1 MKKQWGITLVEMII
15 ALVLMA
21 IAIAAFTSFL
31 VPQIRDSA
39 LPSYQTRAAALAQS
53 FLSQIMA
60 RSFDQNSDR
69 DGGGIRC
76 DEGTSVCTPPQA
88 LGPDSGES
96 NPSQFNDVDDY
107 IGCWGT
113 PETLSQCQGNDR
125 GDITDVL
132 GESSADKYR
141 NFRVEV
147 SVVYDNLNS
156 SAPSLQ
162 VTNYKKITVVI
173 FAGYAQPLTLVAIR
187 GNY

>member
-1 MKKQWGITLVEMII
+1 MRRLRGITLIEMII

-21 IAIAAFTSFL
+21 IAITTFASFL
-31 VPQIRDSA
+31 MPQIRDSA
-39 LPSYQTRAAALAQS
+39 LPSYQTRAASLAQG

-60 RSFDQNSDR
+60 RSFDHNSDR

-76 DEGTSVCTPPQA
+76 NEGVVLCTPAKA
-88 LGPDSGES
+88 LGSDSGES
-96 NPSQFNDVDDY
+96 NSSQFNDVDDY

-113 PETLSQCQGNDR
+113 PETLSQCQGDTR
-125 GDITDVL
+125 GHITNVL

-156 SAPSLQ
+156 PIPALEA
-162 VTNYKKITVVI
+162 TDYKKITVSI
-173 FAGYAQPLTLVAIR
+173 FASYTQPLTLVAIR